1 MVNEIAKLLEE
12 RSLILDETP
21 DDERVDLLSEKIR
34 ASLALHQDS
43 LAVEFII
50 ESLTKLGSAPS
61 ILYDDNGHFTIG
73 GDGSQNLPTIGDDH
87 KTQETTFQG
96 CWFVKAG
103 GWKKTIREALRD
115 YFESRE

>member
-1 MVNEIAKLLEE
+1 MVDEIAKLLEE

-21 DDERVDLLSEKIR
+21 DDERVDSLSEKIWTL
-34 ASLALHQDS
+34 LAARQDF
-43 LAVEFII
+43 LPVEFTI

-87 KTQETTFQG
+87 KTKETVFDG
-96 CWFVKAG
+96 YWIVKPG
-103 GWKKTIREALRD
+103 GWKKTVREALKA
-115 YFESRE
+115 YFQERE